1 MYEKLRPVQV
11 YSSEWGILD
20 RLRVHGHNSHNKE
33 PRRSGEYGLLMANT
47 NPHQPFN
54 LPSRWCV
61 DTLMR
66 GIVKHSF

>member
-1 MYEKLRPVQV
+1 MRPVQV

-47 NPHQPFN
+47 NPHQAFN
-54 LPSRWCV
+54 LPSR
-61 DTLMR
+61 
-66 GIVKHSF
+66 